1 MRAVREL
8 HAPSQPELR
17 QLVATHIRDLV
28 ARRSARRARR
38 GAVANRHQVSAR
50 YVQTL
55 FEADGTTFTGY
66 VRDQRLA
73 YAHHMLSNAAFAG
86 HSVSAIAFDAGFGDL
101 SHFNRDFRRR

>member
-1 MRAVREL
+1 M
-8 HAPSQPELR
+8 
-17 QLVATHIRDLV
+17 
-28 ARRSARRARR
+28 
-38 GAVANRHQVSAR
+38 SAR

-73 YAHHMLSNAAFAG
+73 YAHHMLSNTAFAG
-86 HSVSAIAFDAGFGDL
+86 RSVSAIAFDAGFGDL